1 MKNILIT
8 GVNSYIGN
16 KFEEW
21 VSQWPDKYNVT
32 KISLR
37 SDEWKTMNWSKFD
50 VILHVAGIAHN
61 SSDPKLEELYY
72 KVNRDLT
79 VEVAE
84 KAKAEGVSQFIYMSS
99 IIVFGTTVEVID
111 SNTQP
116 NPDNFYGDSKLQGE
130 LGIKEMQEEN
140 FNVVIVRPPM
150 VYGKGSKGN
159 YPRLSKLATITP
171 FFPEYDNKRSMI
183 HIDNLNEFLRLLIN
197 SSDKGYFHPQNK
209 EYVKTTELVEEIG
222 NIKNHKI
229 YSVNGFKFIIN
240 KFKSIN
246 TLNKLFGDLYYSK
259 QLSDY
264 SLNYQVRDFKES
276 IKVTETDE

>member
-21 VSQWPDKYNVT
+21 VSQWPDEYSVT

-37 SDEWKTMNWSKFD
+37 NDGWKAMDWTKFD
-50 VILHVAGIAHN
+50 VVLHVAGIAHN
-61 SSDPKLEELYY
+61 SSDPELEELYY

-79 VEVAE
+79 VEVAK
-84 KAKAEGVSQFIYMSS
+84 KAKTEGVSQFIYMSS
-99 IIVFGTTVEVID
+99 IIVFGTKVEVID

-150 VYGKGSKGN
+150 VYGNGSKGN
-159 YPRLSKLATITP
+159 YPRLAKLATLTP
-171 FFPEYDNKRSMI
+171 LFPGYDNKRSMI
-183 HIDNLNEFLRLLIN
+183 HIDNLNEFLRLNIN
-197 SSDKGYFHPQNK
+197 NSDRGYFHPQNK
-209 EYVKTTELVEEIG
+209 EYVKTSELVEEIG

-229 YSVNGFKFIIN
+229 YSVKGFKFIID
-240 KFKSIN
+240 KFKTI
-246 TLNKLFGDLYYSK
+246 
-259 QLSDY
+259 
-264 SLNYQVRDFKES
+264 
-276 IKVTETDE
+276 

>member
-21 VSQWPDKYNVT
+21 VSQWPDEYRVT

-37 SDEWKTMNWSKFD
+37 NDFWKTMDWSEFD

-61 SSDPKLEELYY
+61 SSDPELEELYY

-79 VEVAE
+79 VEVAK
-84 KAKAEGVSQFIYMSS
+84 KAKTEGVSQFIYMSS
-99 IIVFGTTVEVID
+99 IIVFGSKVEVID

-130 LGIKEMQEEN
+130 LGIKDLQEEY

-150 VYGKGSKGN
+150 VYGNGSKGN

-171 FFPEYDNKRSMI
+171 FFPE
-183 HIDNLNEFLRLLIN
+183 
-197 SSDKGYFHPQNK
+197 
-209 EYVKTTELVEEIG
+209 
-222 NIKNHKI
+222 
-229 YSVNGFKFIIN
+229 
-240 KFKSIN
+240 
-246 TLNKLFGDLYYSK
+246 
-259 QLSDY
+259 
-264 SLNYQVRDFKES
+264 
-276 IKVTETDE
+276 

>member
-21 VSQWPDKYNVT
+21 VSQWPDEYSVT

-37 SDEWKTMNWSKFD
+37 NDDWKTMNWSKYD

-61 SSDPKLEELYY
+61 SSDSKLEDLYY

-79 VEVAE
+79 VEIAN

-99 IIVFGTTVEVID
+99 IIVFGTKVEVID

-150 VYGKGSKGN
+150 VYGSGSKGN
-159 YPRLSKLATITP
+159 YPRLSKLARLTP
-171 FFPEYDNKRSMI
+171 FFPEYSNKRSMI
-183 HIDNLNEFLRLLIN
+183 HIDNLNEFIRLIIN

-209 EYVKTTELVEEIG
+209 EYVKTSALVEEIG

-229 YSVNGFKFIIN
+229 YSVKGLNFIID
-240 KFKSIN
+240 KFKVIN
-246 TLNKLFGDLYYSK
+246 TFDKLFGNLHYSK
-259 QLSDY
+259 KMSNY
-264 SLNYQVRDFKES
+264 PLNYQVRDFKES
-276 IKVTETDE
+276 IKLTEMEE